1 MEDIY
6 VITSKSVIKKQDAI
20 DGFVREISTKE
31 ELEELIDL
39 QPDVL
44 VGTAGVFFAQKGGE
58 RNATKSILKNSICA

>member
-6 VITSKSVIKKQDAI
+6 VITSKSVIKKQNAI
-20 DGFVREISTKE
+20 DGFVCEISTKE

-44 VGTAGVFFAQKGGE
+44 VGTAGVFFAQKRRRKQCYKITFKE
-58 RNATKSILKNSICA
+58 

>member
-6 VITSKSVIKKQDAI
+6 VITSKSVIKKQDDI
-20 DGFVREISTKE
+20 DVCEISTKE

-58 RNATKSILKNSICA
+58 RNTAKLILKNSICA